1 MDNKFVEVLE
11 AYPFET
17 YRVSRTRGAFLLD
30 TSDGI
35 KLLKSFEGSEKK
47 LLFENEVTSYLLEH
61 GFQNVDSFVKNKE
74 GNLLTVS
81 GQGEHYFVKNWFK
94 AEAFESKENG
104 KAIKAAG
111 VLGKLHCVLR
121 EMEVQ
126 EEVAKTEPIV
136 ASLEKHTKEIK
147 KVKTYIRNKKQKN
160 EFEIA
165 MLESYDIFYEKA
177 ITSLEMLKKLEY
189 EEKKVTHG
197 IYTYHN
203 VLFGNEGIAV
213 VNFDKSSIGFQITD
227 LYYFLRKLMEKND
240 WSIELGKAI
249 IEEYEYFNPIN
260 EKQRKL
266 LLLLLIYPEK
276 YWKIMNHYYNTKKC
290 WVAVKSVEKLEVIR
304 QQEDKKRAFLEEV
317 FSLSFS

>member
-1 MDNKFVEVLE
+1 MDNRFIEVLE
-11 AYPFET
+11 AYPFDT
-17 YRVSRTRGAFLLD
+17 YHVSRTRGAFLLN

-47 LLFENEVTSYLLEH
+47 LLFEDEITNYLIEH
-61 GFQNVDSFVKNKE
+61 DFKHVDSFVRNKE

-81 GQGEHYFVKNWFK
+81 GQGEHYFVKNWFNG
-94 AEAFESKENG
+94 EGFEPKEKG
-104 KAIKAAG
+104 KAIEAAG
-111 VLGKLHCVLR
+111 VLGRLHSVLS
-121 EMEVQ
+121 EMQ
-126 EEVAKTEPIV
+126 IPEEFTKTEPIV
-136 ASLEKHTKEIK
+136 GSLEKHTKEIK
-147 KVKTYIRNKKQKN
+147 RVKSYIRNKKQKN

-165 MLESYDIFYEKA
+165 MLESYDVFYEKA

-197 IYTYHN
+197 SYTYHN
-203 VLFGNEGIAV
+203 VLFGNEEIAI
-213 VNFDKSSIGFQITD
+213 VNFDKASVGFQITD

-249 IEEYEYFNPIN
+249 IREYEQFHPIS
-260 EKQRKL
+260 EKQREL

-304 QQEDKKRAFLEEV
+304 QQEHKKRAFLNEV
-317 FSLSFS
+317 FLLSF